1 MADYTPLLRKA
12 IDRLD
17 RPSEAARYNV
27 YERARQALVRQ
38 LRGAG
43 IVDADL
49 DQHLESLDRAV
60 AQIESEFAS
69 VRAEPTRVPHVVRE
83 EPRPV
88 PAREEPPVRLPAE
101 EQRSAQPQEAAP
113 VAQEQEKP
121 QRKPDARPAEGSAP
135 VLRRWGIAM
144 AAGILV
150 AVIAAGFSFYHFQ
163 SRPRP
168 VAADRP
174 APTRAAPAPKAV
186 ASAEDAAQ
194 PSYILRRQRVF
205 YRTTHPPGT
214 IAVSTSQKFLYVVQP
229 NQVAIRY
236 AIGVG
241 AECDKVAGLFHV
253 TEKVPRPADSATA
266 RAPAAAPLPDQH
278 FDPPAL
284 YFDRGRAV
292 HEASDPKAVG
302 QTVRTGCFQSWD
314 QDIADLFERISVND
328 RVVVAN

>member
-1 MADYTPLLRKA
+1 MADYYPLLRKA

-17 RPSEAARYNV
+17 RPSEASRYNV
-27 YERARQALVRQ
+27 YERARQALMRQ

-43 IVDADL
+43 VADADL

-60 AQIESEFAS
+60 AQIESEFADA
-69 VRAEPTRVPHVVRE
+69 REEPTRVLRAARE
-83 EPRPV
+83 EPQAV
-88 PAREEPPVRLPAE
+88 LSREEPPVTQHQEVPPAAPYQE
-101 EQRSAQPQEAAP
+101 ASSPRPEARRAERSA
-113 VAQEQEKP
+113 
-121 QRKPDARPAEGSAP
+121 S
-135 VLRRWGIAM
+135 VLRRWGVAM
-144 AAGILV
+144 AAAVLV
-150 AVIAAGFSFYHFQ
+150 VVIAAGFSLYSFRSGGRQ
-163 SRPRP
+163 
-168 VAADRP
+168 VAVDRP
-174 APTRAAPAPKAV
+174 APASPSSTPTAA
-186 ASAEDAAQ
+186 ASADDAAQ

-241 AECDKVAGLFHV
+241 PECDKVAGLFHV
-253 TEKVPRPADSATA
+253 TEKVPRPSDSATA
-266 RAPAAAPLPDQH
+266 KAPSAAVLPDQH

-292 HEASDPKAVG
+292 HEATDPKVVG

-314 QDIADLFERISVND
+314 RDIADLFERISVND

>member
-1 MADYTPLLRKA
+1 MADYYPLLRKA

-17 RPSEAARYNV
+17 QPSEAARYNV

-49 DQHLESLDRAV
+49 DEHLEALDRAV
-60 AQIESEFAS
+60 AQIEGEFAS
-69 VRAEPTRVPHVVRE
+69 VRSE
-83 EPRPV
+83 
-88 PAREEPPVRLPAE
+88 PARVVHAVPEEPPARALEAPPVLVE
-101 EQRSAQPQEAAP
+101 EQLQPRRDQEQPRLAPAPAPADRSA
-113 VAQEQEKP
+113 
-121 QRKPDARPAEGSAP
+121 S
-135 VLRRWGIAM
+135 VLRRWGVAM
-144 AAGILV
+144 AAGVLV
-150 AVIAAGFSFYHFQ
+150 VVIAAGFSLYHFRPG
-163 SRPRP
+163 SRPTAADRP
-168 VAADRP
+168 AADRP
-174 APTRAAPAPKAV
+174 APSRAAPAQSAV
-186 ASAEDAAQ
+186 ASADDAAH

-241 AECDKVAGLFHV
+241 PACDKVAGLFHV

-266 RAPAAAPLPDQH
+266 KAPGAAVLPDQS

-292 HEASDPKAVG
+292 HEATDPKAVG
-302 QTVRTGCFQSWD
+302 QSVRAGCFQSWD

>member
-1 MADYTPLLRKA
+1 MADYYPLLRKA

-60 AQIESEFAS
+60 AQIESELANA
-69 VRAEPTRVPHVVRE
+69 RAEPTRVPRAVRE
-83 EPRPV
+83 EARPALDRAAPPV
-88 PAREEPPVRLPAE
+88 PL
-101 EQRSAQPQEAAP
+101 PQEAPP
-113 VAQEQEKP
+113 VAQYQDEP
-121 QRKPDARPAEGSAP
+121 QPTPDARPAERSAS
-135 VLRRWGIAM
+135 VLRRWGVAM
-144 AAGILV
+144 AAGVLL
-150 AVIAAGFSFYHFQ
+150 AVIAGGLSVYYFQ
-163 SRPRP
+163 PRPRSA
-168 VAADRP
+168 AADRP
-174 APTRAAPAPKAV
+174 APARLAPAPSAV
-186 ASAEDAAQ
+186 ASAEDAAP

-241 AECDKVAGLFHV
+241 PECDKVAGLFHV

-266 RAPAAAPLPDQH
+266 KAPSTAVLPDQH
-278 FDPPAL
+278 FGPPAL

-292 HEASDPKAVG
+292 HEAADPKAVG